1 MEVKISP
8 ENLSFTDK
16 VKLLTG
22 EDIDLCYQCGVCS
35 SSCPMSSEMDV
46 LPSTIMRFIQLG
58 IEDVLKSEA
67 IWMCNSCFT
76 CQARCPRG
84 IDVAKIMEALRQLNL
99 RKGLDYVKFSNIS
112 KNELR
117 RLPQIA
123 LVSNFRKFTS

>member
-1 MEVKISP
+1 LEVKISP

>member
-1 MEVKISP
+1 LEVKISP

-84 IDVAKIMEALRQLNL
+84 IDLAKIMEALRQLNL

>member
-84 IDVAKIMEALRQLNL
+84 IDLAKIMEALRQLNL

>member
-8 ENLSFTDK
+8 ENLSFIDK

-22 EDIDLCYQCGVCS
+22 EDTDLCYQCGVCS
-35 SSCPMSSEMDV
+35 SSCPMSSEMDM

-84 IDVAKIMEALRQLNL
+84 IDVAKIMEALRQINL
-99 RKGLDYVKFSNIS
+99 RKGLDYVKFSNIP